1 MRQAARQEKVTLWRR
16 RYDEYKAGGL
26 RRREL
31 CRRFKVKLSTL
42 DYWFARLRRE
52 TRPEGLVELKGMTAD
67 STAANGLTLVMAS
80 GVRLEIPQG
89 CDMRLLAEVIGL
101 LEVRS

>member
-1 MRQAARQEKVTLWRR
+1 MRKTGTREKVTLWQR
-16 RYDEYKAGGL
+16 RYEAYKAGGL
-26 RRREL
+26 KRKEL

-52 TRPEGLVELKGMTAD
+52 SRPEGLVELKGMAAGP
-67 STAANGLTLVMAS
+67 TAASCLTLVMAE

-89 CDMRLLAEVIGL
+89 CDLKLLADVIGL
-101 LEVRS
+101 LGGR